1 MGKGRAKKKGGG
13 TTSGSITLREELSGK
28 KKQNHVNAKSMLKLE
43 HVKNLA
49 TWVSCETS
57 IHSLGAFFGQR
68 LAASAESLGVHPDPS
83 LFSCQRCE
91 SILQSG
97 YNCSVRIEKNKRK
110 GRNRRKKPGIPQKNY
125 VVYECHFCSHR
136 NLKRGTPGGYMKDLY
151 PAKTT
156 TSRVGPTKSA
166 TRKSEQLDTVVS
178 SIDKA
183 RVDPTESATQ
193 KSEQLDTLEAN
204 IDETR
209 VDLTESATQKS
220 EQFVTSVASTNR
232 DNYNADVTV
241 SSEIVGDDP
250 TASPAT
256 PLSTVTVTSLL
267 DSKRKKRN
275 RTGFKKK
282 VEPQVGSSATDAEK
296 TVSISSK
303 RKRKSWTSLKEISES
318 EGSSSRKFSNI
329 SVPFV
334 L

>member
-1 MGKGRAKKKGGG
+1 MG
-13 TTSGSITLREELSGK
+13 GS
-28 KKQNHVNAKSMLKLE
+28 
-43 HVKNLA
+43 
-49 TWVSCETS
+49 
-57 IHSLGAFFGQR
+57 
-68 LAASAESLGVHPDPS
+68 
-83 LFSCQRCE
+83 RCE

-136 NLKRGTPGGYMKDLY
+136 NLKRGTPSGYMKDLY

-156 TSRVGPTKSA
+156 TSRVDPTKSA

-183 RVDPTESATQ
+183 RVDPTESATQKSEQLDTLEANIDETRVDLTESATQ

-303 RKRKSWTSLKEISES
+303 RKRKSWTSLKEISEN